1 MDGKIMKKKFMI
13 FMALAGVLTACEPSH
28 LEDNLPSST
37 VYLVDSGIQKL
48 NVFDKQTVLT
58 HRINAYCGGYYVTNP
73 EVSLELSRDALV
85 DYNTANGTV
94 YRMLP
99 EDCYE
104 LPQTSL
110 QMVDRKATFE
120 VKFNV
125 SALKALSKVADYS
138 DLASQYVLPL
148 SVASRTDGVR
158 VAKDPS
164 VVSQFIV
171 VNMTEVYYMITDC
184 NSYDPSHTADM
195 IMDGNANTYWQNATQ
210 SSHNGVLEPPY
221 SLTLEMP
228 ASCMIRGFKIWR
240 YPSITTSHKEY
251 GHIEVS
257 LDADKWVKVAD
268 IAFGTTSKNNKRS
281 VNVEID
287 PVEAKYIRVT
297 YTDASRRIQNVPA
310 VAIAELEVNIE

>member
-1 MDGKIMKKKFMI
+1 MDGKIMKSRFMI
-13 FMALAGVLTACEPSH
+13 FMALAAVLTACEPSH
-28 LEDNLPSST
+28 LEDNLPAST

-48 NVFDKQTVLT
+48 NVFDEQSSLT

-99 EDCYE
+99 EECYE
-104 LPQTSL
+104 LPAASV

-125 SALKALSKVADYS
+125 AALKALSKEADYS
-138 DLASQYVLPL
+138 DLAAQYVLPL
-148 SVASRTDGVR
+148 SLASRTEGVN

-171 VNMTEVYYMITDC
+171 INMTEVYFEILDC

-195 IMDGNANTYWQNATQ
+195 IMDGNTNTYWQNATQ
-210 SSHNGVLEPPY
+210 SSHNGDLNPPY

-228 ASCMIRGFKIWR
+228 ASCTISGFKVWR
-240 YPSITTSHKEY
+240 YPSVTTAHKEY
-251 GHIEVS
+251 GQIEVS

-268 IAFGTTSKNNKRS
+268 IAFGTTSNNNKRS
-281 VNVEID
+281 VNLEIA
-287 PVEAKYIRVT
+287 PVEAKYISVT
-297 YTDASRRIQNVPA
+297 YTDASRLIQGVPA